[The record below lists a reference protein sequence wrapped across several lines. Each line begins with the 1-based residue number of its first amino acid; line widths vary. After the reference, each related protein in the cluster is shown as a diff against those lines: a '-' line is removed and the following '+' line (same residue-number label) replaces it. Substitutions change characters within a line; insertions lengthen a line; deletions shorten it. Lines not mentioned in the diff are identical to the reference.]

1 MSAHVAVD
9 GVLVLHLAF
18 IAFVIVGGLFAMR
31 WRRLVLLHA
40 PAVVW
45 GVFVELTGS
54 ICPLTF
60 VENRLRAAAGLTGY
74 AGDFVGHY
82 LMRVIYPAGL
92 THTTQMLLAVVVIVV
107 NVAIYAAMTR
117 SKHERPA
124 GATMRDASMP

>member
-1 MSAHVAVD
+1 MLARVAAD
-9 GVLVLHLAF
+9 GVLVLHF
-18 IAFVIVGGLFAMR
+18 TFVVFVIFGGLLALR
-31 WRRLVLLHA
+31 WRRVVLLHV
-40 PAVVW
+40 PAVAW
-45 GVFVELTGS
+45 AVFVELTGT